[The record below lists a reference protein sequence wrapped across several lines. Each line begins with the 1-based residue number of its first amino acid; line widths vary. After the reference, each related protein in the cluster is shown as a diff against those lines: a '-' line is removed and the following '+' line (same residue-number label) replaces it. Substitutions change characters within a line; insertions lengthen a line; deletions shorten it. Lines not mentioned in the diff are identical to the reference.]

1 MAVRLCGVGD
11 NVVDRYLHLDLMFP
25 GGNALNVAVFAR
37 RAGAEA
43 GYIGIVGD
51 DLSGTMVR
59 NALVAETVEITRLR
73 VNESF
78 NAFSQIGID
87 EDGNRY
93 FIGSTPPPYR
103 LRLDRADLDHVST
116 YDFVHTGDYGQV
128 EGQLADLSA
137 AARLSFDFGS
147 KPADY
152 AESLLPHIRIATF
165 SGSGLD
171 ESGVLAL
178 IRWAQARGPETVIVT
193 RGAAGSTVAVGETI
207 HHEPAVPVTVTDSLG
222 AGDAYIA
229 TFVVALGAGASLPEA
244 AHRAAAAAGEVCT
257 RFGAFGH
264 EAPMAPLPVTVTTG

>member
-51 DLSGTMVR
+51 DLSGTLVR

-147 KPADY
+147 KSADY
-152 AESLLPHIRIATF
+152 AEPLLPHIRIATF

-207 HHEPAVPVTVTDSLG
+207 HHEAAVPVTVTDSLG